1 MEKYGLIFALC
12 TAVLWGIAP
21 IFEKLGLVRISPLAA
36 ITIRNISITV
46 ILLVVVAVADGYREI
61 VRADVRT
68 LVFVIAG
75 GVIAGILGMWSY
87 FKAMKYWEAS
97 RVVPIVGAYPLFA
110 FIFSIILLGEKI
122 TLQKTLG
129 AVLVVLG
136 VILLG

>member
-1 MEKYGLIFALC
+1 MEKYGLIFSLC
-12 TAVLWGIAP
+12 TAVLWGVAP

-46 ILLVVVAVADGYREI
+46 ILLVVVAIADGYREI
-61 VRADVRT
+61 VRADFKT

-75 GVIAGILGMWSY
+75 GIIAGILGMWSY

-129 AVLVVLG
+129 AALVVFG
-136 VILLG
+136 VFLLG